1 MDMDEIAQGERECLR
16 GQVAKL
22 QQRVTELQR
31 ENAELRDSL
40 DAAMRLADAAGAV
53 ICYSSTCITHQG
65 GAAWLPQLLR

>member
-40 DAAMRLADAAGAV
+40 DAAMRLADAVGR
-53 ICYSSTCITHQG
+53 G
-65 GAAWLPQLLR
+65 DML